1 MSGPK
6 HLWSGNWER
15 ESEHAAQERPPRLPM
30 VEPEP
35 PQPEQPEQPEPK
47 QKRSVPLRYAW
58 AAAAFVLVLAVGIA
72 LATSLGGNSNKPK
85 PHTTTTRASAP
96 TTTTNNSSGGAALQ
110 RPTTTT
116 TPAGTG
122 PTATWLGMEIVTG
135 PSGASVSA
143 LQLGSV
149 ADQAGFEP
157 GDVITSIN
165 GHQVNTVPQLA
176 TLTAG
181 LKLGATANIEVL
193 RNSSYVLLSAVPLKA
208 RPSIHR

>member
-15 ESEHAAQERPPRLPM
+15 ESEHAAEQRPERLPM
-30 VEPEP
+30 PEPEQPQPEP
-35 PQPEQPEQPEPK
+35 PAPR
-47 QKRSVPLRYAW
+47 QKRGVPARYAW
-58 AAAAFVLVLAVGIA
+58 AAAAFVLVLVVGIA
-72 LATSLGGNSNKPK
+72 LASTLGGSSNKPK
-85 PHTTTTRASAP
+85 PHTTTVRSARP

-110 RPTTTT
+110 QPTTTT

-135 PSGASVSA
+135 PSGAAVSA

-165 GHQVNTVPQLA
+165 SHQINTVPQLA
-176 TLTAG
+176 AATAG
-181 LKLGATANIEVL
+181 MRMGGTVNVEVL
-193 RNSSYVLLSAVPLKA
+193 RNSSYVLLSAVPLKG
-208 RPSIHR
+208 RPTIHR